1 MLAVVSAKPTTNGRL
16 AMQSEVEPWLLEL
29 LARWAV
35 ELEARPV
42 DCLEDLA
49 GVPGYLE
56 ATQEE
61 GDEDAAG

>member
-1 MLAVVSAKPTTNGRL
+1 MV
-16 AMQSEVEPWLLEL
+16 SEVEPWLLEL

-56 ATQEE
+56 ATQDE
-61 GDEDAAG
+61 GDDDASG

>member
-1 MLAVVSAKPTTNGRL
+1 MTNGRL

-56 ATQEE
+56 ATQDE
-61 GDEDAAG
+61 GDDDASG